1 MKNNAKNILIFII
14 TALIASLSLLISKDT
29 LSWKDILLSVH
40 LKWWMQLLIGMQIW

>member
-1 MKNNAKNILIFII
+1 MKNNAKNILISII